1 MARSCRPLNL
11 NGKNKSSSKLPA
23 DCLSVSVPFQELV
36 FRDIH
41 VKGTLIAGQ
50 EYSQQMLNDA
60 AKHGVK
66 VETNIFNGLNE
77 VPKMIELAHS
87 GKMAGKAVSPC
98 IFKAPIG
105 ANSNSA
111 GVCRG

>member
-1 MARSCRPLNL
+1 
-11 NGKNKSSSKLPA
+11 
-23 DCLSVSVPFQELV
+23 VPFQELV

-41 VKGTLIAGQ
+41 IKGTLIAGQ

-66 VETNIFNGLNE
+66 VETNIFNGLDE

-87 GKMAGKAVSPC
+87 GKMAGKAVSTRA
-98 IFKAPIG
+98 FG
-105 ANSNSA
+105 ANSMPLTMSPQ
-111 GVCRG
+111 VCVVDKEEFDKEKAAH